1 MEKKLGVRLFDRKR
15 QGYIATPAAAGIVEQ
30 IGQIEEQ
37 IKALE
42 TRVWRHDS
50 QVQGTVRITATDT
63 FSSVVLPPL
72 LARLRDQYPQIQVEL
87 AAVNELLNIAK
98 RDADIAVRATRSPP
112 EMLVGHH
119 VAPIATAVYAFL
131 RTELSKLRARFAG
144 EKSAGAARE
153 QPAGPWRD

>member
-15 QGYIATPAAAGIVEQ
+15 QGYVATPAAAGIVEQ

-72 LARLRDQYPQIQVEL
+72 LARLRDQYPQI
-87 AAVNELLNIAK
+87 
-98 RDADIAVRATRSPP
+98 
-112 EMLVGHH
+112 
-119 VAPIATAVYAFL
+119 
-131 RTELSKLRARFAG
+131 
-144 EKSAGAARE
+144 
-153 QPAGPWRD
+153 